1 MLTLTKN
8 VTVCVHMNMFSYE
21 TGLRI
26 SPLSWILR
34 VPCLIICSQS
44 QNYSPLTLTV
54 VSLLKLLSLHH
65 TTHWYLVWSSV
76 TVRNT
81 GRRDVWFLP
90 SDCRQARS
98 LRSSVSSRESEEPD
112 SDWITESG
120 LVLCL
125 NHCTLS
131 SHLVAPWMVHFSSVG
146 TWAYMMLG
154 WLISETLNGTVK
166 RNSSIFFSL

>member
-1 MLTLTKN
+1 
-8 VTVCVHMNMFSYE
+8 MNMFSE
-21 TGLRI
+21 LN
-26 SPLSWILR
+26 SQ
-34 VPCLIICSQS
+34 PCLIICSQS

-125 NHCTLS
+125 NHFTLS

-166 RNSSIFFSL
+166 RNSSIFFSF